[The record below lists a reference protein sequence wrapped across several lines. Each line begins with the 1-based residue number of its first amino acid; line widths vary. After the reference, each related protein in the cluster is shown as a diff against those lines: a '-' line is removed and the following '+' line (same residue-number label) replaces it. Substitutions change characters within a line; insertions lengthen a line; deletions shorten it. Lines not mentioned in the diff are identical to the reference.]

1 MNCTRPVVEMF
12 LTRPTGFSSC
22 AEYSFSDMRAISALI
37 KSLRSSSCLI
47 GLVVK
52 IGGTPSPKKEFVGH
66 DKVRNTMSHEE
77 SHLNSYKF

>member
-1 MNCTRPVVEMF
+1 MNCTRLVVEMF

-47 GLVVK
+47 GLVK
-52 IGGTPSPKKEFVGH
+52 LGGTPSLKKKFVGQ

>member
-1 MNCTRPVVEMF
+1 MNCTRLVVEMF

-47 GLVVK
+47 GLVK
-52 IGGTPSPKKEFVGH
+52 LGGTPSLKKKFVGQ

-77 SHLNSYKF
+77 SHLKSYKF